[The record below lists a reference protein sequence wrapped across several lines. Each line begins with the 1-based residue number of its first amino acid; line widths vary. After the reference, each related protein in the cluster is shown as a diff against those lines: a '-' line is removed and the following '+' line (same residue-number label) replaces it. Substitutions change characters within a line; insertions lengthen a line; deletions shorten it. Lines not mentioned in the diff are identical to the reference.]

1 MPTPNLGLKAAAIP
15 QVRLAVR
22 ILEAALPKLGV
33 ASEEGR
39 DVMKALSILAKHI
52 PADAASP
59 GIEQAS
65 MQNMQLQ
72 ARQEAPML
80 QMLRQAQSGGAAGPG
95 AQPGS
100 AGPAG
105 PSPAA
110 PMAA

>member
-1 MPTPNLGLKAAAIP
+1 MPTPNLGLKAAAL
-15 QVRLAVR
+15 QTVRLAVR
-22 ILEAALPKLGV
+22 ILENTLPKLGV
-33 ASEEGR
+33 ASDEGK

-52 PADAASP
+52 PPDAASP
-59 GIEQAS
+59 GIEQSAIT
-65 MQNMQLQ
+65 QQQLQ

-105 PSPAA
+105 QPPAA
-110 PMAA
+110 QAA

>member
-33 ASEEGR
+33 ASEEGK

-59 GIEQAS
+59 GIEQNAIQQQ
-65 MQNMQLQ
+65 MLQ

-105 PSPAA
+105 QPSPAA
-110 PMAA
+110 MAA